1 VIYLNKGGEIMNDYF
16 GNTIYTD
23 DFMWEEM
30 QIYELPKYL
39 YHYTS
44 LETAALILKY
54 NTLRFSRLDKV
65 NDMNEA
71 TSLNLPYANTAVFTS
86 SWTSHYNESIPMW
99 RMYTRDMDGVR
110 IKLPVN
116 MFKGRENPRV
126 FDKGGASIIHGETIA
141 IDREG
146 LGCSFRTTKLQG
158 PNKIHYS
165 NEEKYLH
172 SNVLSNVD
180 DHIRINLYDLGM
192 FKQKCWEYEQE
203 WRFKILAFP
212 DEVYLPNDELTIDIL
227 NLEKFPI
234 KTTYIDVP
242 LESDIFNEAE
252 FTLGPK
258 STEAQYI
265 LLESLVKKYS
275 PQATI
280 NRSNLQIRK

>member
-1 VIYLNKGGEIMNDYF
+1 MNDYF

-30 QIYELPKYL
+30 QIYELPEYL

-44 LETAALILKY
+44 LETIALILKY

-65 NDMNEA
+65 NDINEA
-71 TSLNLPYANTAVFTS
+71 SSLNLPFANTAVFTS
-86 SWTSHYNESIPMW
+86 SWTSHSDESIPMW
-99 RMYTRDMDGVR
+99 KMYTRDMDGVR

-126 FDKGGASIIHGETIA
+126 FDKGGANIIQGEAIA

-146 LGCSFRTTKLQG
+146 LGYGYRTTMLQG
-158 PNKIHYS
+158 PNKIYYS
-165 NEEKYLH
+165 DEEKYLH
-172 SNVLSNVD
+172 SNVLSTVD

-192 FKQKCWEYEQE
+192 FKKKCWEYEQE

-212 DEVYLPNDELTIDIL
+212 EEVYLPNDELTKDIL

-234 KTTYIDVP
+234 KNTYIDVP
-242 LESDIFNEAE
+242 LESGIFNEAE

-258 STEAQYI
+258 TTEAQFL
-265 LLESLVKKYS
+265 LLESLVEKYS
-275 PQATI
+275 PEASI
-280 NRSNLQIRK
+280 NRSNLQIR

>member
-1 VIYLNKGGEIMNDYF
+1 MNDYF
-16 GNTIYTD
+16 GTTIYTD

-30 QIYELPKYL
+30 QINELPEYL

-44 LETAALILKY
+44 LETITLILKY

-71 TSLNLPYANTAVFTS
+71 TTLNLPYANTAVFTS
-86 SWTSHYNESIPMW
+86 SWTSYSDESIPMW
-99 RMYTRDMDGVR
+99 RMYTKDMDGIR

-116 MFKGRENPRV
+116 MFRGRENPKV
-126 FDKGGASIIHGETIA
+126 FDKGGASIIQREVIA
-141 IDREG
+141 IDREN
-146 LGCSFRTTKLQG
+146 LGYGYRTTKLQG
-158 PNKIHYS
+158 PNKIYYS
-165 NEEKYLH
+165 DEEKYI
-172 SNVLSNVD
+172 LSNVISNVG
-180 DHIRINLYDLGM
+180 DHVRINLYDLGM

-212 DEVYLPNDELTIDIL
+212 DEVYFPNDELTKDIL
-227 NLEKFPI
+227 NLGKYPI
-234 KTTYIDVP
+234 KNTFIDVP
-242 LESDIFNEAE
+242 LESGIFNDAE

-265 LLESLVKKYS
+265 ILESLVEKYS

-280 NRSNLQIRK
+280 NRSNLQIR